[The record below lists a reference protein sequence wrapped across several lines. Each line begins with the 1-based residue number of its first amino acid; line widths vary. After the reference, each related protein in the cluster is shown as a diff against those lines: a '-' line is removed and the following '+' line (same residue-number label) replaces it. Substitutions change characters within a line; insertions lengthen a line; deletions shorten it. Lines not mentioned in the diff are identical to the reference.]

1 MSKKNY
7 EPCPNCDEKKVTLLG
22 DDEYQGVK
30 MRLHNVHVI
39 HAPYEE
45 YKIWV
50 CLNCGWVA
58 STRWHKQ
65 NYSNFFYD
73 AILAELEPNVV
84 EKSEPIEVDWS
95 EPGEFDEQDI

>member
-1 MSKKNY
+1 MPKKNY
-7 EPCPNCDEKKVTLLG
+7 ELCPNCDEKKVTLLG

-30 MRLHNVHVI
+30 LRLHNVHVI
-39 HAPYEE
+39 YAPYEE
-45 YKIWV
+45 YRVWV

-58 STRWHKQ
+58 STRWHKE

-84 EKSEPIEVDWS
+84 IDEP
-95 EPGEFDEQDI
+95 EPEPEPAFDEEEDL